1 MKPRSGIRDP
11 GSVCESRI
19 TNHDWRDEEVIFR
32 LSLVG
37 AAFRRP
43 GPARAGP
50 YVTVALVVLC
60 VAARAG
66 AHHSWASDYD
76 AAKPVAVKG
85 VVTKVEWTN
94 PHTHIYIESAD
105 AQGTVTSW
113 NFEMAST
120 LALERGG
127 WSRKTLNVGDRV
139 SVEGFGGRAA
149 ITRAIVTSITLADGR
164 ELFVAKPGN

>member
-1 MKPRSGIRDP
+1 MKQTTETQRHRENRALAA
-11 GSVCESRI
+11 VA
-19 TNHDWRDEEVIFR
+19 
-32 LSLVG
+32 LSLAVAVVCMG
-37 AAFRRP
+37 ARP
-43 GPARAGP
+43 A
-50 YVTVALVVLC
+50 
-60 VAARAG
+60 
-66 AHHSWASDYD
+66 AHHSWTSDYD
-76 AAKPVAVKG
+76 GAKPVTVKG

-94 PHTHIYIESAD
+94 PHTHIYVESAD
-105 AQGTVTSW
+105 PQGTVTSW